1 MRHVLLAKLTRRKP
15 EALRYVHMSKIYF
28 FRHAQASYLADN
40 YDKLSEKGELQS
52 AELGKYLVEKKLQFD
67 KIFVGPLER
76 QKHTFEIVS
85 DIFTQKNISFPAPV
99 SVQQLKEHS
108 GTEAVKLA
116 YPQLMRNEQVQK
128 WQQEIE
134 ANPKLMKRNTLLIFQ
149 YFMDEWAAGNI
160 EIEGIESWHEFR
172 LTVKKGLNTILQNTG
187 KGETIGVFT
196 SGGTIAS
203 ITAEALN
210 IADETRVSAMN
221 FSIRNT
227 SFSSF
232 LFSKNNFNLLSFNEL
247 PHLANDMI
255 TFV

>member
-1 MRHVLLAKLTRRKP
+1 
-15 EALRYVHMSKIYF
+15 
-28 FRHAQASYLADN
+28 LADN

-52 AELGKYLVEKKLQFD
+52 AELGKYLTDKNIQFD

-76 QKHTFEIVS
+76 QKHTCEIVS
-85 DIFTQKNISFPAPV
+85 DIFARKKMSFPAAV
-99 SVQQLKEHS
+99 SIQELKEHA

-116 YPQLMRNEQVQK
+116 YPQLLKNEQVQK
-128 WQQEIE
+128 WQKDIE
-134 ANPKLMKRNTLLIFQ
+134 TNPALMKRNTLLIFQ
-149 YFMDEWAAGNI
+149 YFMEEWAVGNI
-160 EIEGIESWHEFR
+160 QIEGIESWREFR
-172 LTVKKGLNTILQNTG
+172 LAVEKGRNTILQNTG

-203 ITAEALN
+203 ITAESLN
-210 IADETRVSAMN
+210 IADETRVAAMN

-247 PHLANDMI
+247 PHLSDDMV

>member
-1 MRHVLLAKLTRRKP
+1 
-15 EALRYVHMSKIYF
+15 MSKIYF

-40 YDKLSEKGELQS
+40 YDKLSEKGEAQS
-52 AELGKYLVEKKLQFD
+52 AELGKYLVDKKMQFD

-76 QKHTFEIVS
+76 QKHTCQIVA
-85 DIFTQKNISFPAPV
+85 DIFLENNMPFPAPV
-99 SVQQLKEHS
+99 SIQELKEHS
-108 GTEAVKLA
+108 GTGAVKLA
-116 YPQLMRNEQVQK
+116 YPQLLKNEQVQK
-128 WQQEIE
+128 WQQAIE
-134 ANPKLMKRNTLLIFQ
+134 ANPALMRRNTLLIFQ
-149 YFMDEWAAGNI
+149 YFMDEWASGNI
-160 EIEGIESWHEFR
+160 QVEGIESWREFR
-172 LTVKKGLNTILQNTG
+172 LAVKKGLNTILQNTG

-210 IADETRVSAMN
+210 VVDETRVAAMN

-247 PHLANDMI
+247 PHLSDDMI

>member
-1 MRHVLLAKLTRRKP
+1 
-15 EALRYVHMSKIYF
+15 MSKLYF
-28 FRHAQASYLADN
+28 FRHAQASYLANN

-52 AELGKYLVEKKLQFD
+52 VELGKYLVNKKLQFD

-76 QKHTFEIVS
+76 QKHTCRIVS
-85 DIFTQKNISFPAPV
+85 DIFAQNNMPFPAPILV
-99 SVQQLKEHS
+99 EGLKEHA

-116 YPQLMRNEQVQK
+116 YPQLMKNEQIRK
-128 WQQEIE
+128 WQQAIE
-134 ANPKLMKRNTLLIFQ
+134 VNPKLMRRNTLLIFQ
-149 YFMDEWAAGNI
+149 YFIHEWSLGNI
-160 EIEGIESWHEFR
+160 QVEGVESWREFR
-172 LTVKKGLNTILQNTG
+172 LAVKKGLDTILQNTD

-203 ITAEALN
+203 ITGEALN
-210 IADETRVSAMN
+210 ITDETRVAAMN

-232 LFSKNNFNLLSFNEL
+232 LFSKNQFNLLSFNEL
-247 PHLANDMI
+247 PHLPDDMV

>member
-1 MRHVLLAKLTRRKP
+1 
-15 EALRYVHMSKIYF
+15 MSKIYF

-40 YDKLSEKGELQS
+40 YDKLSDKGELQS
-52 AELGKYLVEKKLQFD
+52 AELGKYLVNKKIQFD

-76 QKHTFEIVS
+76 QKHTCQIVS
-85 DIFTQKNISFPAPV
+85 DIFMQNNIPFPVPV
-99 SVQQLKEHS
+99 IVEGLKEHS
-108 GTEAVKLA
+108 GTEAVKSA
-116 YPQLMRNEQVQK
+116 YPQLMKNKKIQK
-128 WQQEIE
+128 LQQDIE
-134 ANPKLMKRNTLLIFQ
+134 SNPKLIRRNTLLIFQ
-149 YFMDEWAAGNI
+149 YFMDEWSVGNI
-160 EIEGIESWHEFR
+160 QVEGIESWREFR
-172 LTVKKGLNTILQNTG
+172 FAVKKGLDTILQNTG

-210 IADETRVSAMN
+210 VVDETRVAAMN

-247 PHLANDMI
+247 PHLSDDMI